1 MRQFAIINDRER
13 VELLEAALRRIVDWA
28 DACPIDVYPEPDYR
42 RADEL
47 LTAGG
52 MSLEIICACN
62 MRHAVEGA
70 GLIAREALNYSNARR
85 AQH

>member
-1 MRQFAIINDRER
+1 MNLVTKLDDSER
-13 VELLEAALRRIVDWA
+13 IEVLEAALLRIADWA
-28 DACPIDVYPEPDYR
+28 DSCPIEKYPEPDYR
-42 RADEL
+42 KAHDL
-47 LTAGG
+47 LSAGG

-70 GLIAREALNYSNARR
+70 GAIAREALNYSSARR